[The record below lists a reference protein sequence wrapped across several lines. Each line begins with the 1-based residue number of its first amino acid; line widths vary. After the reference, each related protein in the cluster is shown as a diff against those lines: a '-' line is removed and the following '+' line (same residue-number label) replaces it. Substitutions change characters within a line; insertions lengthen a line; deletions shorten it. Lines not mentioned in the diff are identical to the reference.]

1 MKIIIY
7 GTNCCSK
14 CSEVVDLVEEVAKE
28 NNLNVEIEKINDPI
42 KAVEKGIMSLP
53 ALTLD
58 GEVKSTGK
66 VLTKEEIKEILN
78 VS

>member
-7 GTNCCSK
+7 GADGCVK
-14 CSEVVDLVEEVAKE
+14 CEQVFKTTKE
-28 NNLNVEIEKINDPI
+28 LIRELNINVEVEKVNDYV

-53 ALTLD
+53 ALAVD

>member
-1 MKIIIY
+1 MKITIY
-7 GTNCCSK
+7 GTSCCSR

-53 ALTLD
+53 ALAVD